1 MAQRKLCVRN
11 HTSIFLKKR
20 SSSFYK
26 IEGEE
31 WKENSLK
38 NLGGG
43 GKKPKTL
50 NTDSFFPLCS
60 VSLFAIPLAWVSY
73 LAFLTQENE
82 PNIYQISLLS

>member
-43 GKKPKTL
+43 GKNLKPSTQTL
-50 NTDSFFPLCS
+50 SSHS
-60 VSLFAIPLAWVSY
+60 VLSLFAIPLAWVSY